1 MTQPMKILRV
11 DSSAKTENSESRRL
25 TDRIING
32 LKTNGKSL
40 DVTVRDLNYS
50 LPQVNTS
57 WIEAN
62 NTPSDDQTDEHKKTL
77 ALSDTLVAEI
87 EAADTLIIGVALYN
101 FSITAS
107 LKLWIDLVCRARK
120 TFAYVDGSPKGLM
133 TGKKAIICFAS
144 GGTPFESNIDFASG
158 YLRHILGFIG
168 ITDVT
173 FISADKHFMDD
184 QSLINANAAVDTL
197 TNQLLTQTS

>member
-1 MTQPMKILRV
+1 MKILRI

-25 TDRIING
+25 TDRIIDG
-32 LKTNGKSL
+32 LKKSGKSL
-40 DVTVRDLNYS
+40 DVTVRDLNES
-50 LPQVNTS
+50 LPQVNTA

-62 NTPSDDQTDEHKKTL
+62 NTPADDHTDEHKKTL
-77 ALSDTLVAEI
+77 ALSNTLVGEI

-107 LKLWIDLVCRARK
+107 LKLWIDLVCRVRK

-133 TGKKAIICFAS
+133 TGKKTIICFAS

-173 FISADKHFMDD
+173 FITADKHLMDD
-184 QSLINANAAVDTL
+184 QSVVNANAAVDAL
-197 TNQLLTQTS
+197 TNRL

>member
-1 MTQPMKILRV
+1 MTEPMKILRV

-25 TDRIING
+25 SDRIIDG

-50 LPQVNTS
+50 LPQVNIS

-184 QSLINANAAVDTL
+184 QSVINANTAVDAL
-197 TNQLLTQTS
+197 TNRL

>member
-25 TDRIING
+25 TDRIIDG

-40 DVTVRDLNYS
+40 DVTVRDLNES
-50 LPQVNTS
+50 LPQVNTA

-62 NTPSDDQTDEHKKTL
+62 NTASDDQTDEHKKIL
-77 ALSDTLVAEI
+77 ALSNTLVGEI

-184 QSLINANAAVDTL
+184 QSLINANAAVDAL
-197 TNQLLTQTS
+197 TNQL